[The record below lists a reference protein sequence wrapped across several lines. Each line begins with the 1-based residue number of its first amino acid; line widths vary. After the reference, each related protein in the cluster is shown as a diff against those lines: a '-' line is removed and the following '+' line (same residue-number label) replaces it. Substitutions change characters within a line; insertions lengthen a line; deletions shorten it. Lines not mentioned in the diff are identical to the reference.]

1 MDKNI
6 KSIQKLCDD
15 NGKELWPMV
24 KTHKSSQI
32 AMMQID
38 AGAKGF
44 LVGTLDEAEKLAK
57 QGVKRFVMHIQL
69 LGGKRILIGLLK

>member
-57 QGVKRFVMHIQL
+57 QGVKKDL
-69 LGGKRILIGLLK
+69 LCISSCWGGREY